1 MKVNMTLKRKGRF
14 TNFLN
19 SLLGQEVASLSI
31 ITVSRQMAS
40 YGDEIA
46 LAVSKKLG
54 WELFTR
60 ETVLKRFFEP
70 IVSLQDYNL
79 LRESARFFR
88 AASGQG
94 QTYRDLLQTRLLE
107 LAGRQSAVLIG
118 FGSQIIFSAHPDAIH
133 VRIIAPEEV
142 RLERVQTLYN
152 VSADDARRILA
163 TADKKHRR
171 FVTTVFDADSADPE
185 RYDMVLNTA
194 DLSVEAATAAILAM
208 QQQQSHQLE
217 IDRQIQRQ
225 LAVQPDRPE
234 VIQRSSSD
242 NVFKNAS
249 EEEFAHILDMYQID
263 WVYEPRTFPIEWDAE
278 GNVTLAFSPDF
289 YLPQF
294 NTYLELT
301 TMSQKYVT
309 QKNKK
314 AKRLQELYPG
324 VHVKIVY
331 KKNYQSL
338 IDRFSQ
344 L

>member
-1 MKVNMTLKRKGRF
+1 M
-14 TNFLN
+14 
-19 SLLGQEVASLSI
+19 SI

-60 ETVLKRFFEP
+60 QTVLERFFEP
-70 IVSLQDYNL
+70 GISSQDYHL
-79 LRESARFFR
+79 LTESARFFLT
-88 AASGQG
+88 ASGEG
-94 QTYRDLLQTRLLE
+94 PTYRDLMQTHLLE
-107 LAGRQSAVLIG
+107 LAGRQSAVLVG
-118 FGSQIIFSAHPDAIH
+118 FGSQIIFAGYPDAIH

-142 RLERVQTLYN
+142 RLERVQNLYH
-152 VSADDARRILA
+152 ATPDDARRILA

-171 FVTTVFDADSADPE
+171 FVTTVFAADSADPE
-185 RYDMVLNTA
+185 RYDLVLNTA
-194 DLSVEAATAAILAM
+194 DLSVEAATAAILAL
-208 QQQQSHQLE
+208 QQQQSLQQE
-217 IDRQIQRQ
+217 IDRRVQLQ
-225 LAVQPDRPE
+225 LAAPPDRPDI
-234 VIQRSSSD
+234 IQRANGES
-242 NVFKNAS
+242 VFKNAS

-278 GNVTLAFSPDF
+278 GNVTMAFSPDF

-294 NTYLELT
+294 NTYLELP

-338 IDRFSQ
+338 IERFRQ